1 MPDQPNPIF
10 THYTF
15 ADAIKELPLSAL
27 FAKASEIRNS
37 IAHLHRSNDEMKAF
51 VAESCESEE
60 DKREIEGYVSENE
73 GVLARFTE
81 RIALLKAEVERRGQQ
96 WIEVSNGTDSNK
108 DNADGQGEQTASP
121 ETQPVANGTVEGQDR
136 RDRTDQETGN
146 GDAEAGQNG
155 IYL

>member
-1 MPDQPNPIF
+1 MSDQPNPIF

-27 FAKASEIRNS
+27 FAKASELQNS
-37 IAHLHRSNDEMKAF
+37 IAHLHRSNDEMKTF

-60 DKREIEGYVSENE
+60 EKCEIEGYISENE
-73 GVLARFTE
+73 GVLVRFTE

-96 WIEVSNGTDSNK
+96 WIEVANTNGTDTNK
-108 DNADGQGEQTASP
+108 DNPDAQPSEA
-121 ETQPVANGTVEGQDR
+121 QPVVNGTV
-136 RDRTDQETGN
+136 GN
-146 GDAEAGQNG
+146 EAHHDADAGQNG

>member
-1 MPDQPNPIF
+1 MSDQTNPIF

-27 FAKASEIRNS
+27 FAKASELQNS
-37 IAHLHRSNDEMKAF
+37 IAHLHRSNDEMKIF
-51 VAESCESEE
+51 ITESCESEE

-73 GVLARFTE
+73 GVLVRFTE

-96 WIEVSNGTDSNK
+96 WIEVANTNGTDTNK
-108 DNADGQGEQTASP
+108 DNTDAQPS
-121 ETQPVANGTVEGQDR
+121 ETQPVVNGTVGNEAR
-136 RDRTDQETGN
+136 RDGADQETGN
-146 GDAEAGQNG
+146 RDAEGQNG